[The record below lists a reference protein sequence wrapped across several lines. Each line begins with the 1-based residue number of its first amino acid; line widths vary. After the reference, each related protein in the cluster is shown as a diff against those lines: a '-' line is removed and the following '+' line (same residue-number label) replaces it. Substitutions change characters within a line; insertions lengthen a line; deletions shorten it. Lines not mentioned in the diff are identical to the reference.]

1 MLLGLDS
8 RAARKASPVQEVEYS
23 IQAIPSPRLRSDT
36 ITTRALRISRTRSL
50 PPRDRVPVAVAAR
63 RVGAHPPTGLPRPT
77 FPVRYP
83 VRAPERATDG
93 RPTPH
98 AATFD
103 FRSSW
108 TGSTFPVRDPVRA
121 PERGPDGRPTPHAAT
136 FDFRSA
142 RAARGAAGPP
152 GRLLPRPP
160 PAGAEGAR
168 WLVGDP
174 PGLTPPVSER
184 APPPGPD
191 QAPPRRRDGGRREAR
206 ATPPWSRSA
215 TPQRAVDPELAP
227 PPEPGRFPCQLEG
240 PNDCTAST
248 YDR

>member
-1 MLLGLDS
+1 M
-8 RAARKASPVQEVEYS
+8 
-23 IQAIPSPRLRSDT
+23 
-36 ITTRALRISRTRSL
+36 
-50 PPRDRVPVAVAAR
+50 
-63 RVGAHPPTGLPRPT
+63 GAHPPTGLPRPT
-77 FPVRYP
+77 FPVRDP
-83 VRAPERATDG
+83 VRHRKGPPMVNPRPTPRPSIFGRRGPGPRFRCAIRCAPERA
-93 RPTPH
+93 
-98 AATFD
+98 A
-103 FRSSW
+103 
-108 TGSTFPVRDPVRA
+108 
-121 PERGPDGRPTPHAAT
+121 DGRPTPHAAT

-142 RAARGAAGPP
+142 RAACGAAGPP

-160 PAGAEGAR
+160 PADAEGAR
-168 WLVGDP
+168 WQVGDP